1 MEFKKKL
8 FHHFGLV
15 LVLVLILHKLYQ
27 LFKFNFIIINGNID
41 K

>member
-1 MEFKKKL
+1 MEFKEKL
-8 FHHFGLV
+8 FHHFG

-27 LFKFNFIIINGNID
+27 LFKFNFIIINNNID